1 MSKRTQIVCI
11 HEGKKGASI
20 DSVFANSFLKAY
32 NPEWIRPWQ
41 TGIVRLVPYGGKLEL
56 RNAFPRELRNCV
68 AAGGNTTLIVLA
80 DIDDD
85 LENGEQLKQKYW
97 ETTQT
102 AGIPRET
109 FDKAVFIFSKD
120 RIENWI
126 EFLATGV
133 TDENRE
139 GQRVKDNAI
148 VRDAA
153 KTLVEKCRSG
163 QTSEPFQPSLE
174 WSCSNW
180 QSLVKR
186 MK

>member
-1 MSKRTQIVCI
+1 MSKRTRIVCI

-20 DSVFANSFLKAY
+20 DPVFANSFLKTY
-32 NPEWIRPWQ
+32 NPEWIRPWK
-41 TGIVRLVPYGGKLEL
+41 TGVVRLVPYGGKSEL
-56 RNAFPRELRNCV
+56 RDAFPRELKNCV
-68 AAGGNTTLIVLA
+68 TAGGNTTLIVLA

-97 ETTQT
+97 ETAQT
-102 AGIPRET
+102 AGISKEI

-126 EFLATGV
+126 EFLVTGA

-139 GQRVKDNAI
+139 GQRVKDNVI

-153 KTLVEKCRSG
+153 RTLAEKCRSG
-163 QTSEPFQPSLE
+163 QTSEPFPPSLE
-174 WSCSNW
+174 WSCRNW
-180 QSLVKR
+180 QSLVKC